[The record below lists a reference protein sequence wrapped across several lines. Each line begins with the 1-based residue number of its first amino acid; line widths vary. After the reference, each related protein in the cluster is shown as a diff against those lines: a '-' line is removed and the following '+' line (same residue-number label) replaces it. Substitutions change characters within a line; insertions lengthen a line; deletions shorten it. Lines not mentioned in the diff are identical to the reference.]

1 VQELRAE
8 RLGVVRAGRQ
18 VLQDVSLLAPTGR
31 ILVLTG
37 PSGSG
42 KSTLLA
48 VLAGLEPATTG
59 TVHWDAELLGPRLR
73 GVRSRCGLVLQGY
86 GLVSLLTAA
95 ENVELVLQARGL
107 PLAEVTDR
115 AEQALG
121 QVGLAESADHLV
133 EQLSGGQQQR
143 VAVARA
149 VVAEPELLLADEP
162 TAELD
167 HGTRDRILG
176 VLAAQAD
183 RGAVVVLATH
193 DRAVAD
199 IADDELVLR
208 DGRPQPPETDR

>member
-1 VQELRAE
+1 M
-8 RLGVVRAGRQ
+8 VRVGRQ
-18 VLQDVSLLAPTGR
+18 VLQDVSLVAPAGR
-31 ILVLTG
+31 LLVLTG

-48 VLAGLEPATTG
+48 VLAGLETPTTG
-59 TVHWDAELLGPRLR
+59 TVHWGQDLVGPRQRDLR
-73 GVRSRCGLVLQGY
+73 RRCGLVLQGY
-86 GLVSLLTAA
+86 GLVSLLSAA

-107 PLAEVTDR
+107 A
-115 AEQALG
+115 AEQVAEQVAERATQALAS
-121 QVGLAESADHLV
+121 VGLTEAADHLV

-149 VVAEPELLLADEP
+149 VVAEPMLVLADEP

-167 HGTRDRILG
+167 SRTRDRILG
-176 VLAAQAD
+176 VLVAQAD

-199 IADDELVLR
+199 AADDEIVLH
-208 DGRPQPPETDR
+208 DGRTQER

>member
-8 RLGVVRAGRQ
+8 RIGVVRAGRQ

-59 TVHWDAELLGPRLR
+59 TVHWDADLLGPRLR

-86 GLVSLLTAA
+86 GLVSLLSAA

-107 PLAEVTDR
+107 PPAEVTDR

-167 HGTRDRILG
+167 RGTRDRILG
-176 VLAAQAD
+176 VLAAQAE

-199 IADDELVLR
+199 IADDELVLH
-208 DGRPQPPETDR
+208 DGRPRPPAADS

>member
-1 VQELRAE
+1 MQELRAE

>member
-1 VQELRAE
+1 MRELRAQ

-18 VLQDVSLLAPTGR
+18 VLQDVSLLVPAGGT
-31 ILVLTG
+31 LALTG

-59 TVHWDAELLGPRLR
+59 TVHWDADLVGPRRRGLR
-73 GVRSRCGLVLQGY
+73 DRCGLVLQGY

-107 PLAEVTDR
+107 PPAEVADR
-115 AEQALG
+115 AEQALS
-121 QVGLAESADHLV
+121 QVGLAEVADHLV

-149 VVAEPELLLADEP
+149 VVAQPELVLADEP

-167 HGTRDRILG
+167 ARTRDRILG
-176 VLAAQAD
+176 VLAAQAE

-193 DRAVAD
+193 DRSVAD
-199 IADDELVLR
+199 IADDELVLH
-208 DGRPQPPETDR
+208 DGRPQPPGADS

>member
-1 VQELRAE
+1 VQELRAQ
-8 RLGVVRAGRQ
+8 RIGVVRAGRQ
-18 VLQDVSLLAPTGR
+18 VLQDISLVAAAGRTLAF
-31 ILVLTG
+31 TG

-48 VLAGLEPATTG
+48 VLAGLEQATTG
-59 TVHWDAELLGPRLR
+59 TVHWDADLLGPRLR

-107 PLAEVTDR
+107 PPAEVNDR
-115 AEQALG
+115 AEQALRE
-121 QVGLAESADHLV
+121 VGLAESADHLV

-149 VVAEPELLLADEP
+149 VVAEPELLLADEA

-167 HGTRDRILG
+167 GGTRDRILG
-176 VLAAQAD
+176 VLAAQAK

-208 DGRPQPPETDR
+208 DGRAQPHGADR

>member
-1 VQELRAE
+1 VRELRAE
-8 RLGVVRAGRQ
+8 RIGVVRAGRQ
-18 VLQDVSLLAPTGR
+18 VLQDVSLLAPAGR
-31 ILVLTG
+31 TLVLTG

-59 TVHWDAELLGPRLR
+59 TVHWDADLLGPRLR

-107 PLAEVTDR
+107 PRAEVTDR

-121 QVGLAESADHLV
+121 EVGLAESADHLV

-149 VVAEPELLLADEP
+149 VVTEPELLLADEP

-167 HGTRDRILG
+167 ARTRDRILG
-176 VLAAQAD
+176 VLAAQAE
-183 RGAVVVLATH
+183 RGAVVVVASH
-193 DRAVAD
+193 DRSVAD
-199 IADDELVLR
+199 IADDELVLH
-208 DGRPQPPETDR
+208 DGVAQPPGVDS

>member
-1 VQELRAE
+1 
-8 RLGVVRAGRQ
+8 VVRVGRQ
-18 VLQDVSLLAPTGR
+18 VLQDVSLVAPAGR
-31 ILVLTG
+31 LLVLTG

-48 VLAGLEPATTG
+48 VLAGLETPTTG
-59 TVHWDAELLGPRLR
+59 TVHWGQDLVGPRQRDLR
-73 GVRSRCGLVLQGY
+73 RRCGLVLQGY
-86 GLVSLLTAA
+86 GLVSLLSAA

-107 PLAEVTDR
+107 A
-115 AEQALG
+115 AEQVAERATQALAS
-121 QVGLAESADHLV
+121 VGLTEAADHLV

-149 VVAEPELLLADEP
+149 VVAEPMLVLADEP

-167 HGTRDRILG
+167 SRTRDRILG
-176 VLAAQAD
+176 VLVAQAD

-199 IADDELVLR
+199 AADDDDDDEIVLH
-208 DGRPQPPETDR
+208 DGRTQER

>member
-1 VQELRAE
+1 MQELRAE

-107 PLAEVTDR
+107 PPAEVTDR

>member
-1 VQELRAE
+1 
-8 RLGVVRAGRQ
+8 VVRVGRQ
-18 VLQDVSLLAPTGR
+18 VLQDVSLVAPAGR
-31 ILVLTG
+31 LLVLTG

-48 VLAGLEPATTG
+48 VLAGLETPTTG
-59 TVHWDAELLGPRLR
+59 TVHWGQDLVGPRQRDLR
-73 GVRSRCGLVLQGY
+73 RRCGLVLQGY
-86 GLVSLLTAA
+86 GLVSLLSAA

-107 PLAEVTDR
+107 A
-115 AEQALG
+115 AEQVAEQVAERATQALAS
-121 QVGLAESADHLV
+121 VGLTEAADHLV

-149 VVAEPELLLADEP
+149 VVAEPMLVLADEP

-167 HGTRDRILG
+167 SRTRDRILG
-176 VLAAQAD
+176 VLVAQAD

-199 IADDELVLR
+199 AADDEIVLH
-208 DGRPQPPETDR
+208 DGRTQER